1 MLERAAA
8 APWQRYPEFVPTGL
22 VERLAAHYGWIPD
35 GVVAGNGSNELIQ
48 ATLAVV
54 LASGDAVVAP
64 SPTFSLYRLLTG
76 VLGGRYVPVPLGQQ
90 FEFDVDRIV
99 ETAVR
104 ERARVVVLNSPNNP
118 TGSAL
123 AEGAVERIL
132 AETGALVVCDEAYQ
146 DFGGPTA
153 IPLLRRTSRVVVLRT
168 FSKAMGMA
176 GLRFGLALAHPA
188 VAGELAKGK
197 LPYNVNLITL
207 AAAEVA
213 LDHAAAAR
221 RADPGD
227 RRDPRPI
234 PSSPRRDPGDR
245 RFPHRGQLRA
255 DPLPGASR
263 GGGVPPAARGAR
275 HPGARRLRLRRAGG
289 VPADLD
295 RHGGGHGRG
304 ARRVVADPRPGGAV
318 SERVA
323 EIRRTTKE
331 TDLFVRV
338 GLDGRGEARV
348 KTGIGFFDHMLEALA
363 RHGLLDLTVEA
374 QGDLH
379 VDGHHTVE
387 DTGIALGTAIARALG
402 DRAGIR
408 RYGDALVPLD
418 DALVRAVVDVSGRP
432 YIHYDIEIPKWQM
445 LGDYDVFLTPEFFR
459 ALVLNAGLT
468 AHLDLVR
475 GDNPHHI
482 VEATFKAFARALDAA
497 TSLDPRVA
505 GVPSTKG
512 AL

>member
-1 MLERAAA
+1 
-8 APWQRYPEFVPTGL
+8 
-22 VERLAAHYGWIPD
+22 
-35 GVVAGNGSNELIQ
+35 
-48 ATLAVV
+48 
-54 LASGDAVVAP
+54 
-64 SPTFSLYRLLTG
+64 
-76 VLGGRYVPVPLGQQ
+76 
-90 FEFDVDRIV
+90 
-99 ETAVR
+99 
-104 ERARVVVLNSPNNP
+104 
-118 TGSAL
+118 
-123 AEGAVERIL
+123 
-132 AETGALVVCDEAYQ
+132 
-146 DFGGPTA
+146 
-153 IPLLRRTSRVVVLRT
+153 
-168 FSKAMGMA
+168 
-176 GLRFGLALAHPA
+176 
-188 VAGELAKGK
+188 
-197 LPYNVNLITL
+197 
-207 AAAEVA
+207 
-213 LDHAAAAR
+213 
-221 RADPGD
+221 
-227 RRDPRPI
+227 
-234 PSSPRRDPGDR
+234 
-245 RFPHRGQLRA
+245 
-255 DPLPGASR
+255 
-263 GGGVPPAARGAR
+263 
-275 HPGARRLRLRRAGG
+275 
-289 VPADLD
+289 
-295 RHGGGHGRG
+295 
-304 ARRVVADPRPGGAV
+304 V

-348 KTGIGFFDHMLEALA
+348 KTGLGFFDHMLEALA

-482 VEATFKAFARALDAA
+482 VEAAFKAFARALDAA